1 LLLSMT
7 GYGDA
12 HHQEQD
18 AAISV
23 ELRTVNN
30 RYFKLVLRA
39 SEGLGALENEIESL
53 VRQQVKRGTVQMNL
67 HVTRQPKP
75 DDYRINQVALESYR
89 QQLLGL
95 CAQWGVQ
102 RDVAPQDLLE
112 LPGVVEEDRMAAI
125 DPAEIWP
132 RIEPVILQALEKLQR
147 MRQVEGDAMAASLR
161 ENCETIAANL
171 TQIESRAPLV
181 AEGYRGRLEERL
193 RKITAEHGVAVET
206 ADILRE
212 VSLFAE
218 RTDISEETVRLRSH
232 LDQFLRTIDMKESSG
247 RKLDFLTQEMFRETN
262 TIGAK
267 ANDVEIAQ
275 RVIEIKAAIEK
286 MREMV
291 QNVE

>member
-1 LLLSMT
+1 MLLSMT

-67 HVTRQPKP
+67 HLQRQPKAE
-75 DDYRINQVALESYR
+75 DFRINNVALESYR

-95 CAQWGVQ
+95 CAQWSVQ
-102 RDVAPQDLLE
+102 REVGLQDLLH
-112 LPGVVEEDRMAAI
+112 LPGVVEEDRSSAI

-132 RIEPVILQALEKLQR
+132 RIEPVILQALDKLQR
-147 MRQVEGDAMAASLR
+147 MRQTEGAAMAASLR
-161 ENCETIAANL
+161 ENCEAIAGSL
-171 TQIESRAPLV
+171 SQIEVRAPLV

-193 RKITAEHGVAVET
+193 RKITAAQGVAVEQS
-206 ADILRE
+206 DILRE

-232 LDQFLRTIDMKESSG
+232 LDQFLKTVQMKESSG

>member
-1 LLLSMT
+1 MT

-12 HHQEQD
+12 HHQEQET
-18 AAISV
+18 AIGV
-23 ELRTVNN
+23 EIRTVNN

-39 SEGLGALENEIESL
+39 SEGLGPLENEIESV
-53 VRQQVKRGTVQMNL
+53 VRQHVKRGTVQINL
-67 HVTRQPKP
+67 HVLRQPTP
-75 DDYRINQVALESYR
+75 EDFRINSLALESYR
-89 QQLLGL
+89 QQLLEL

-102 RDVAPQDLLE
+102 REVTPQELLD
-112 LPGVVEEDRMAAI
+112 LPGVVEEDHREALN
-125 DPAEIWP
+125 PAEVWP
-132 RIEPVILQALEKLQR
+132 QIEPVILQALEKLQR
-147 MRQVEGDAMAASLR
+147 MRQTEGDAMAASLR
-161 ENCETIAANL
+161 ENCETIAGHL
-171 TQIESRAPLV
+171 SHIEARAPLV

-193 RKITAEHGVAVET
+193 RKITAEHGVAVEPP
-206 ADILRE
+206 DILRE

-232 LDQFLRTIDMKESSG
+232 LDQFLKTVAMAESSG

-275 RVIEIKAAIEK
+275 RVIEIKSAIEK